1 MSKPTY
7 ADRISKAQVMVAGL
21 RANAALVNRRGLD
34 EMFINRLDGDRLSA
48 GTLNDQQEKLKGDL
62 NLKTVEL
69 DAKMDEMDKEFAEA
83 KKIVKMDFP
92 QEQWK
97 QFGIDDK
104 R

>member
-69 DAKMDEMDKEFAEA
+69 DAKMGEMDKEFAEA